1 MKNSSKAMKNTLW
14 IVLIGAASIV
24 LYDAIGALASL
35 SLGFDYGWLVL
46 GSTAIYVMVGYFAGN
61 KKNVVVGSL
70 AGAVMGLVDSTLGW
84 YISWTVGPGKP
95 EIDMDGTMIIATI
108 ITVTLLAAFIGMIG
122 GFIARAI
129 KTTA

>member
-1 MKNSSKAMKNTLW
+1 MKNTLL

-46 GSTAIYVMVGYFAGN
+46 GSTAIYAMVGYFSAN

-95 EIDMDGTMIIATI
+95 EIDLDGTMIIATI

-122 GFIARAI
+122 GFIARAR